1 MSAAGPPDAGKSTG
15 RLRAAVRRPVGAA
28 LALGGGDAQRRF
40 GGRHTGAVDVPIA
53 TDASE
58 RTHARA
64 SPQRLRTTLRPWLFL
79 TPALVLLAVFTL
91 WPVLAGTA
99 LAFTEYNFL
108 APPKWVGLAN
118 FEDLVADPVFWIS
131 MKNSLLYLLIV
142 PAIQIGAI
150 VLAVLV
156 DNSLPC
162 IRIFRAAFYMPVVTS
177 VSVVGIMWGWMYN
190 EQGLVN
196 AVLEALHAV
205 NEPIGWLS
213 DDRIALF
220 SLMIVTLWRGLG
232 WYMVLYLAA
241 LQSIPRDLEEA
252 ATLDGATRVQRFW
265 RITVPMIMPTILLC
279 TVLSTL
285 SAMKVLE
292 EVLIMTKGGPVS
304 STYTGLYYAYDQGI
318 RAFNFPRALAASL
331 VVSVFCIAL
340 AWVNFRVLRP
350 RHR

>member
-1 MSAAGPPDAGKSTG
+1 MTVAELPATAHDG
-15 RLRAAVRRPVGAA
+15 
-28 LALGGGDAQRRF
+28 
-40 GGRHTGAVDVPIA
+40 VD
-53 TDASE
+53 
-58 RTHARA
+58 RA
-64 SPQRLRTTLRPWLFL
+64 STARRRGMRQAARPWLFL
-79 TPALVLLAVFTL
+79 TPALALLALFTF
-91 WPVLAGTA
+91 WPVLAGTL

-108 APPKWVGLAN
+108 APPKWTGLAN
-118 FEDLVADPVFWIS
+118 FEDLAADPVFWTS
-131 MKNSLLYLLIV
+131 MRNSLLYLLIV
-142 PAIQIGAI
+142 PAIQVGAI

-156 DNSLPC
+156 NNSLPG
-162 IRIFRAAFYMPVVTS
+162 IRLFRAAFYMPVVTS
-177 VSVVGIMWGWMYN
+177 VSVVGIMWSWMYN

-196 AVLEALHAV
+196 AVLQALHV
-205 NEPIGWLS
+205 ISTPIGWLT

-220 SLMIVTLWRGLG
+220 SIMIVTLWRGLG

-241 LQSIPRDLEEA
+241 LQSIPKDLEEA
-252 ATLDGATRVQRFW
+252 AKLDGATRVQRFW
-265 RITVPMIMPTILLC
+265 RITVPMIVPTILMC

-331 VVSVFCIAL
+331 VVSVFCIAVATL
-340 AWVNFRVLRP
+340 AFRVLRP

>member
-1 MSAAGPPDAGKSTG
+1 MVAGELDARAAEQPSSAQSRAPAMRAET
-15 RLRAAVRRPVGAA
+15 REALRA
-28 LALGGGDAQRRF
+28 
-40 GGRHTGAVDVPIA
+40 
-53 TDASE
+53 
-58 RTHARA
+58 
-64 SPQRLRTTLRPWLFL
+64 WLFL
-79 TPALVLLAVFTL
+79 APALLLLGMFTF
-91 WPVLAGTA
+91 WPVLWGSF

-108 APPKWVGLAN
+108 TPPKWVGLAN
-118 FEDLVADPVFWIS
+118 FEDLFADPVFFIS

-142 PAIQIGAI
+142 PAIQLGAI
-150 VLAVLV
+150 ALAVLV
-156 DNSLPC
+156 NNGLPG
-162 IRIFRAAFYMPVVTS
+162 IRAFRAAFYLPVVTS

-190 EQGLVN
+190 EQGLIN
-196 AVLEALHAV
+196 AVLQWLHV
-205 NEPIGWLS
+205 ISEPIGWLS

-220 SLMIVTLWRGLG
+220 SVMLVTLWRGLG

-241 LQSIPRDLEEA
+241 LQSIPADVDEA
-252 ATLDGATRVQRFW
+252 AVLDGANRWQRFW
-265 RITVPMIMPTILLC
+265 CITIPMIMPTILLC

-285 SAMKVLE
+285 SAVKVLE

-340 AWVNFRVLRP
+340 AWLNFKFIRP

>member
-1 MSAAGPPDAGKSTG
+1 MTVAELPATAHDG
-15 RLRAAVRRPVGAA
+15 
-28 LALGGGDAQRRF
+28 
-40 GGRHTGAVDVPIA
+40 VD
-53 TDASE
+53 
-58 RTHARA
+58 RA
-64 SPQRLRTTLRPWLFL
+64 STARRRGMRQAARPWLFL
-79 TPALVLLAVFTL
+79 TPALALLALFTF
-91 WPVLAGTA
+91 WPVLAGTL

-108 APPKWVGLAN
+108 APPKWTGLAN
-118 FEDLVADPVFWIS
+118 FEDLAADPVFWIS
-131 MKNSLLYLLIV
+131 MRNSLLYLLIV
-142 PAIQIGAI
+142 PAIQVGAI

-156 DNSLPC
+156 NNSLPG
-162 IRIFRAAFYMPVVTS
+162 IRLFRAAFYMPVVTS

-196 AVLEALHAV
+196 AVLQALHV
-205 NEPIGWLS
+205 ISTPIGWLT

-220 SLMIVTLWRGLG
+220 SIMIVTLWRGLG

-241 LQSIPRDLEEA
+241 LQSIPKDLEEA
-252 ATLDGATRVQRFW
+252 AKLDGATRVQRFW
-265 RITVPMIMPTILLC
+265 RITVPMIVPTILLC

-331 VVSVFCIAL
+331 VVSVFCIAVATL
-340 AWVNFRVLRP
+340 AFRVLRP

>member
-1 MSAAGPPDAGKSTG
+1 MSRVIEGAGQVDALHRDESNAL
-15 RLRAAVRRPVGAA
+15 RLHVLSQRA
-28 LALGGGDAQRRF
+28 
-40 GGRHTGAVDVPIA
+40 
-53 TDASE
+53 
-58 RTHARA
+58 
-64 SPQRLRTTLRPWLFL
+64 LRPWLFL
-79 TPALVLLAVFTL
+79 APALVLLGVFTF
-91 WPVLAGTA
+91 WPVLFGSY

-108 APPKWVGLAN
+108 TPPRFVGLAN
-118 FEDLVADPVFWIS
+118 FEDLLADPVFLVSIR
-131 MKNSLLYLLIV
+131 NSLLYLAIV
-142 PAIQIGAI
+142 PAIQLGAI

-156 DNSLPC
+156 NNALPG
-162 IRIFRAAFYMPVVTS
+162 IRFFRALFYTPVVTS

-196 AVLEALHAV
+196 AVLERLHV
-205 NEPIGWLS
+205 ISEPIGWLT
-213 DDRIALF
+213 DDRLALF
-220 SLMIVTLWRGLG
+220 SLMLVTMWRGLG

-241 LQSIPRDLEEA
+241 LQAIPKDLEEA
-252 ATLDGATRVQRFW
+252 AMLDGATRLQRFF
-265 RITVPMIMPTILLC
+265 RITIPMILPTILLC

-331 VVSVFCIAL
+331 VVSAL
-340 AWVNFRVLRP
+340 CVAVAWVSFRVLRP

>member
-1 MSAAGPPDAGKSTG
+1 MTVAELPATAHDG
-15 RLRAAVRRPVGAA
+15 
-28 LALGGGDAQRRF
+28 
-40 GGRHTGAVDVPIA
+40 VD
-53 TDASE
+53 
-58 RTHARA
+58 RA
-64 SPQRLRTTLRPWLFL
+64 STARRRGMRQAGRPWLFL
-79 TPALVLLAVFTL
+79 TPALALLALFTF
-91 WPVLAGTA
+91 WPVIAGTL

-108 APPKWVGLAN
+108 APPKWTGLAN
-118 FEDLVADPVFWIS
+118 FEDLAADPVFWIS
-131 MKNSLLYLLIV
+131 MRNSLLYLLIV
-142 PAIQIGAI
+142 PAIQVGAI

-156 DNSLPC
+156 NNNLPG
-162 IRIFRAAFYMPVVTS
+162 IRLFRAAFYMPVVTS

-196 AVLEALHAV
+196 AVLQALHV
-205 NEPIGWLS
+205 ISTPIGWLT

-220 SLMIVTLWRGLG
+220 SIMIVTLWRGLG

-241 LQSIPRDLEEA
+241 LQSIPKDLEEA
-252 ATLDGATRVQRFW
+252 AKLDGATRVQRFW
-265 RITVPMIMPTILLC
+265 RITVPMIVPTILLC

-331 VVSVFCIAL
+331 VVSVFCIAVATL
-340 AWVNFRVLRP
+340 AFRVLRP

>member
-1 MSAAGPPDAGKSTG
+1 MSTRVAHVDAVSDTAGQRPSTLG
-15 RLRAAVRRPVGAA
+15 HSASRALLRPA
-28 LALGGGDAQRRF
+28 LL
-40 GGRHTGAVDVPIA
+40 
-53 TDASE
+53 
-58 RTHARA
+58 
-64 SPQRLRTTLRPWLFL
+64 PWLFL
-79 TPALVLLAVFTL
+79 APALLLLALFTF
-91 WPVLAGTA
+91 WPVLWGSY

-108 APPKWVGLAN
+108 TPPRWVGLAN
-118 FEDLVADPVFWIS
+118 FEDLLEDPVFFIS
-131 MKNSLLYLLIV
+131 LKNSLTYLLIV
-142 PAIQIGAI
+142 PAIQLGAI

-156 DNSLPC
+156 NNALPG
-162 IRIFRAAFYMPVVTS
+162 IKIFRAAFYIPVVTS

-196 AVLEALHAV
+196 AVLQWLHV
-205 NEPIGWLS
+205 ISDPIGWLS
-213 DDRIALF
+213 DDRLALF
-220 SLMIVTLWRGLG
+220 SLMLVTLWRGLG

-241 LQSIPRDLEEA
+241 LQAIPKDIEEA
-252 ATLDGATRVQRFW
+252 AVLDGATRWQRFW
-265 RITVPMIMPTILLC
+265 KVTIPMIMPTILLC

-331 VVSVFCIAL
+331 VVSVFCIAIGWL
-340 AWVNFRVLRP
+340 NFRFIRP